1 MILLENFPSSSRIV
15 LKFVLLSES
24 YQTSCPVCL
33 NSHIRPSFTCPRFSK
48 RAAHHLNKHSSF
60 HWLFVSALVRLL
72 HLLPSSVSSC
82 LFVVIKLSF
91 DLSIDHHVFVRSV
104 PFPLAFLSFLLDH
117 PCLGACPADFST
129 FVAKAQTIR
138 HVFDL
143 VLHCFIFC

>member
-1 MILLENFPSSSRIV
+1 MILLENFPSSSRSV
-15 LKFVLLSES
+15 LKLVLKLSNKLS
-24 YQTSCPVCL
+24 SLLPFTHTSIFHM
-33 NSHIRPSFTCPRFSK
+33 STFSK
-48 RAAHHLNKHSSF
+48 RAAHHLNKHNSF

-82 LFVVIKLSF
+82 LFVVTKLSF

-129 FVAKAQTIR
+129 FVAKAQTIL